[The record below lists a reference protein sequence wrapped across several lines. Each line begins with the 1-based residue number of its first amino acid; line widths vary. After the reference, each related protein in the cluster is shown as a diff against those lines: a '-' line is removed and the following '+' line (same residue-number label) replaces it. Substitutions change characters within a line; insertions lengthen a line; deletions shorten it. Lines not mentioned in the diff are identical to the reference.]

1 MQDWND
7 LRKENEE
14 FVIKHGAEKMGEQ
27 ADKDKAKDDPGGQTV
42 DKSYIQEG
50 VEPKKLS
57 EFEDTQKNFAQN
69 GVVTVSQFKKE
80 REKVQRDTNES
91 EFERVDGISKVVI
104 DQLEEKLIAK
114 IETLDIKINNLN
126 V

>member
-50 VEPKKLS
+50 VEPKKIVRIWRHAK
-57 EFEDTQKNFAQN
+57 EFCAEWGCDCEP
-69 GVVTVSQFKKE
+69 V
-80 REKVQRDTNES
+80 
-91 EFERVDGISKVVI
+91 
-104 DQLEEKLIAK
+104 
-114 IETLDIKINNLN
+114 
-126 V
+126 